1 MTFERTKVISFVPA
15 FTERYICV
23 VKPNPPKFDPGLLYR
38 PLARSVW
45 ICIFIFL
52 SLASCF
58 EIIPHIFIRGYENM
72 ISNQISTFSFWFL
85 FVLLNAFYGGALTMF
100 FVAEIT
106 IPFNTMRD
114 LLKVFPEWKIVIHRA
129 GKQITIVEPAL
140 NVSTSL
146 PNTYKIPRAFKII
159 NNLNFFT
166 ECNL

>member
-38 PLARSVW
+38 PLARTVW

-100 FVAEIT
+100 FIAELS
-106 IPFNTMRD
+106 IPFNSLRD
-114 LLKVFPEWKIVIHRA
+114 VLKVFPEWKLIILGSNKFVFIE
-129 GKQITIVEPAL
+129 EPAL
-140 NVSTSL
+140 SVSTC
-146 PNTYKIPRAFKII
+146 TI
-159 NNLNFFT
+159 NHGI
-166 ECNL
+166 